1 MQRNDL
7 DEFWDVGK
15 LLPKRKIKTGSQ
27 ADTSAV
33 EITDGSSG
41 KETGSGGES
50 ERILSVRRRERIT
63 PSHIRSYEPDNVF
76 IKKVGVYTYPSDY
89 RYYEDFRVTMHK
101 YLRVT
106 VAEAERV
113 PFFSYLPQYS
123 QLNSGRLSWYLYW
136 RSGCRR
142 REYMP
147 TDFSYVLL
155 YIYELINF
163 ENPRHPDRIAEELCS
178 LWRAYREEFRQLDR
192 YLPDWLCDYCLI
204 HGVRLPYDMISD
216 FILDVVEYA
225 SLGEFYFGD
234 PSGKKSSYSTFIVCS
249 ASGYN
254 YKKSKYYADNKQA
267 YDLHIPGAAAY
278 ALGIEDTER
287 SSAEDPKT
295 IVKNDV
301 FVGALC
307 TSAARKSL
315 RIEYVSASRSG
326 VVRTEA
332 TLAVKY
338 AENKL
343 RETFGIRS
351 RLDVRGLPD
360 ELRSCIDGYFADLFG
375 VNTGLSRKSE
385 PDYMAYYENE
395 KKGIEYSRCFLH
407 G

>member
-1 MQRNDL
+1 
-7 DEFWDVGK
+7 
-15 LLPKRKIKTGSQ
+15 
-27 ADTSAV
+27 
-33 EITDGSSG
+33 
-41 KETGSGGES
+41 
-50 ERILSVRRRERIT
+50 
-63 PSHIRSYEPDNVF
+63 
-76 IKKVGVYTYPSDY
+76 
-89 RYYEDFRVTMHK
+89 
-101 YLRVT
+101 
-106 VAEAERV
+106 
-113 PFFSYLPQYS
+113 
-123 QLNSGRLSWYLYW
+123 
-136 RSGCRR
+136 
-142 REYMP
+142 MP

-163 ENPRHPDRIAEELCS
+163 ENPRHPDRIAEEVCS

-254 YKKSKYYADNKQA
+254 YKKSKYYADNKEA

-287 SSAEDPKT
+287 SSAEEPKT

-332 TLAVKY
+332 TFAVKY

-343 RETFGIRS
+343 REAFGIRS

-360 ELRSCIDGYFADLFG
+360 EVRSRIDGYFADLFG

-395 KKGIEYSRCFLH
+395 KKGIEYKKALEIERSSWETTALMCESFDEDTEVSEPADAESERASVFETYTDSGAESEDIYSEDGGYSALFRALDQTEAEVLSCTYKKDQRGAAAAAQKSAAYIGVICDEINEKALEH
-407 G
+407 TGDILIECANGEYYVIADYDSEVEKWLKI